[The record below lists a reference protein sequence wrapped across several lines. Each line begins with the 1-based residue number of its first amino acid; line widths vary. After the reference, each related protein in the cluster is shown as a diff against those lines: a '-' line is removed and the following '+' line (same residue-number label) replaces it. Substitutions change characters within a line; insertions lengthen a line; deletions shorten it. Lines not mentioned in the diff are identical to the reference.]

1 MDPAPP
7 WSRRV
12 ALMRRALYL
21 SLVAKTSGPAR
32 FASMSISLSLLFP
45 TPSLVSSA
53 PSVRHQKIGVVQ
65 SVAAV
70 MCCLALVA
78 CPAPGPEPE
87 PDLTPPAGFNPD
99 DFEIIEYNLTEK
111 DSEAYRGENDA
122 ELVFHVQ
129 RFALDTPMRI
139 HAVGATFNVRGDDD
153 KLAHLALYPDRGHNF
168 FDFVR
173 DAPLASWDLD
183 LNKADHDEVWQ
194 VFPLDEV
201 IEIPHPQLVY
211 LGSEYRGE
219 PGQPVLATDDELSVD
234 PFLLA
239 HDPDGSMFAPS
250 LAVMPD
256 RGVDSGGFEV
266 VSFANYAGPLFG
278 QGDLMVRLYVE
289 RINLTAPGDEWF
301 TDTTDDSGAGLA
313 GSGNPS
319 FGDCNNDGWEDV
331 WDGRLRLNNGD
342 GTFSDMTDSSG
353 IGAAGAAAWGDYN
366 NDGEIDIFFAAGAD
380 QLYEG
385 QGDCLFVNV
394 TAASGIDDTQ
404 LMEASG
410 GGEDTL
416 QQAQTPSAAWVDVD
430 GDGLLDLM
438 QANYE
443 SATGDLPYD
452 YLWMNQGDG
461 LFVNA
466 TEERGMLTPQ
476 GSGRAGRG
484 VAPADWDN
492 DGDLDIYISNYRLQ
506 RNLAWQNDGSGHFE
520 NIAPDNVLGG
530 LGNETGFMQFRYG
543 HTIGSVWGDV
553 DGDGDLDLF
562 CANLAHPRF
571 IRFSNKSMLLRNR
584 LVEDGVA
591 AFEDVAQEAGMLYQ
605 ETDSSPVFL
614 DYDNDGHLDL
624 FYTAV
629 YPARPSYLYRNRG
642 DWTFSMVSYPAG
654 TWIYGGWGVS
664 SADLDNDGD
673 MDLYGGRFLR
683 NDYPGEG
690 GWLKVRVV
698 GSGQGA
704 TNRSGLG
711 VRLRLSTDAGN
722 QTREVQGGIGVSSG
736 ASLVQHFGLGEASAG
751 SLEVSFPASGIVVST
766 DIESGQTLTVHE
778 NGTIDVH

>member
-1 MDPAPP
+1 MKMSLASLFSAPP
-7 WSRRV
+7 
-12 ALMRRALYL
+12 
-21 SLVAKTSGPAR
+21 
-32 FASMSISLSLLFP
+32 
-45 TPSLVSSA
+45 LVSSDRDRSA
-53 PSVRHQKIGVVQ
+53 AHHQIAVVR
-65 SVAAV
+65 SVAAA
-70 MCCLALVA
+70 MCCLALAA
-78 CPAPGPEPE
+78 CPSPEPE
-87 PDLTPPAGFNPD
+87 PEPEPTPTAGFNPD

-111 DSEAYRGENDA
+111 DGEAYRGQEDA

-168 FDFVR
+168 FDFLR
-173 DAPLASWDLD
+173 DEPLASWDLD

-201 IEIPHPQLVY
+201 IDIPHPQLVY

-219 PGQPVLATDDELSVD
+219 PGQPVLATDDEISVD

-239 HDPDGSMFAPS
+239 HDPGGNMFAPY
-250 LAVMPD
+250 LAVMPN

-266 VSFANYAGPLFG
+266 VSFANYAGPLSG

-289 RINLTAPGDEWF
+289 RIDVIEPGEEWF
-301 TDTTDDSGAGLA
+301 TDATDDKGVGLP
-313 GSGNPS
+313 GSGSPS
-319 FGDCNNDGWEDV
+319 FGDCNSDGLEDV
-331 WDGRLRLNNGD
+331 WDGRLRMNNGD
-342 GTFSDMTDSSG
+342 GSFTDVTDSSG
-353 IGAAGAAAWGDYN
+353 ITSGGSAAWADYN
-366 NDGEIDIFFAAGAD
+366 NDGHLDLFLASTHD

-404 LMEASG
+404 LLKTSVDAEA
-410 GGEDTL
+410 TL
-416 QQAQTPSAAWVDVD
+416 QHVDTPSAAWVDVN
-430 GDGLLDLM
+430 GDGLVDLM
-438 QANYE
+438 QANFINFT
-443 SATGDLPYD
+443 TGDSPLD
-452 YLWMNQGDG
+452 YLWMNQGEG
-461 LFVNA
+461 LFING
-466 TEERGMLTPQ
+466 TEDAGMFSGQ

-484 VAPADWDN
+484 VSPSDWDN
-492 DGDLDIYISNYRLQ
+492 DGDIDIFISNYRLH
-506 RNLAWQNDGSGHFE
+506 RNFAWENDGQGQFE
-520 NIAPDNVLGG
+520 NIARDNPLGG
-530 LGNETGFMQFRYG
+530 IGTEVSSLQSYYG

-571 IRFSNKSMLLRNR
+571 LGFSNKSMLLRNR

-591 AFEDVAQEAGMLYQ
+591 NFEDVAQEAGMLYQ

-629 YPARPSYLYRNRG
+629 YPARPSYLYRNEG

-683 NDYPGEG
+683 NDYPGAG

-698 GSGQGA
+698 GSGEGA

-711 VRLRLSTDAGN
+711 VRLRLSTDAGD

-736 ASLVQHFGLGEASAG
+736 ASLIQHFGLGETATG

-766 DIESGQTLTVHE
+766 DIQSGQTLTVHE
-778 NGTIDVH
+778 DGTIDVD